1 MECCE
6 EQNKWE
12 GRLKIRAAILAAAA
26 FAASPLQAQ
35 TWPSRTI
42 TLVVPFAAGGGT
54 DAIGRVI
61 AEKLAAR
68 LGQPVVVEN
77 KAGAAS
83 AIGTAYVGKASPDG
97 YTLLMTTNSA
107 MVILPLTQPP
117 GSLNYDRNDFSM
129 IGLTGILPNLLIV
142 SPKVPVNSVS
152 ELIAYAKAR
161 PGQLSFASS
170 GNGTIT
176 HLIGELFKAR
186 TGIDVVHV
194 PYRTGVQ
201 SAPDVMEGRVQYI
214 FDNIIWSL
222 PMIRAGQLKGLAI
235 TTSQRSTLAPD
246 IPTVAESGVPGF
258 EGITWLGLAAPAK
271 TPEPV
276 IARLGDR
283 AQSGARRQGNHREA
297 RLDRRRAA
305 RRTWAGRHARDA
317 RRGPRPLEGHSQRR
331 KDQAAMNFHELC
343 KTERP
348 LILPGAFDAMSA
360 RLIKRAGFKAYFTG
374 GFPTIGARWGLPD
387 IGLVALGEISAA
399 VTDIMAAS
407 DLPVMVDGDNGYGD
421 VKNVVHVLHTYER
434 LGVSAIMFED
444 QVAPK
449 RCGHIAGKDVIP
461 AAEMAA
467 KIKAASQSKINRDTF
482 ILARTDARDVL
493 GLDEAFRRAELY
505 LKQWRGRHLHR
516 VAARRRRAGDH
527 RQEIRRAADGQHAG
541 RRPHADPDAA
551 KNLPTWASRS
561 RSTASRC

>member
-1 MECCE
+1 MK
-6 EQNKWE
+6 N
-12 GRLKIRAAILAAAA
+12 RAAALVAIAALMVAPAAA
-26 FAASPLQAQ
+26 Q
-35 TWPSRTI
+35 TTAPAWPTRTV

-54 DAIGRVI
+54 DAIGRVV
-61 AEKLAAR
+61 AEKLSAR

-83 AIGTAYVGKASPDG
+83 AIGTAYVGKAQPDG

-107 MVILPLTQPP
+107 MVILPLTQAA

-152 ELIAYAKAR
+152 ELVAYAKAR

-222 PMIRAGQLKGLAI
+222 PMIRSGQLKGLAI
-235 TTSQRSTLAPD
+235 TTSQRSSLAPD

-276 IARLGDR
+276 IARLSAELKAVLADKETIAKLAATGAEPPTAPGPEGMR
-283 AQSGARRQGNHREA
+283 ALLAE
-297 RLDRRRAA
+297 D
-305 RRTWAGRHARDA
+305 
-317 RRGPRPLEGHSQRR
+317 
-331 KDQAAMNFHELC
+331 
-343 KTERP
+343 
-348 LILPGAFDAMSA
+348 I
-360 RLIKRAGFKAYFTG
+360 
-374 GFPTIGARWGLPD
+374 ARWQGIL
-387 IGLVALGEISAA
+387 
-399 VTDIMAAS
+399 S
-407 DLPVMVDGDNGYGD
+407 DG
-421 VKNVVHVLHTYER
+421 
-434 LGVSAIMFED
+434 
-444 QVAPK
+444 
-449 RCGHIAGKDVIP
+449 
-461 AAEMAA
+461 
-467 KIKAASQSKINRDTF
+467 KIKLQ
-482 ILARTDARDVL
+482 
-493 GLDEAFRRAELY
+493 
-505 LKQWRGRHLHR
+505 
-516 VAARRRRAGDH
+516 
-527 RQEIRRAADGQHAG
+527 
-541 RRPHADPDAA
+541 
-551 KNLPTWASRS
+551 
-561 RSTASRC
+561 